1 MAKQDC
7 VTPRVACH
15 LSASF
20 RLRGAQWALKVL
32 RNKTPF
38 LRAPN
43 IPVRGKAFEGPRW
56 PPPALSCPA
65 GLTPGRALPTS
76 GALTL
81 PPSPPTPPSSRA
93 SKRGPELPG
102 ELEKHWQAAPP
113 PGLGG
118 PGGRGSA
125 AGACC
130 LGGAG
135 LGRGS
140 GGGGLPVSGSGRG
153 LVCQRLPPL
162 AAPAAARRA
171 SRRRRPPS
179 PRPGR
184 LPAAQAGVRAVLTTS
199 QVA

>member
-1 MAKQDC
+1 M
-7 VTPRVACH
+7 
-15 LSASF
+15 
-20 RLRGAQWALKVL
+20 GAQGAL
-32 RNKTPF
+32 RNEPPHPISG
-38 LRAPN
+38 LPAPQSGAKHLGV
-43 IPVRGKAFEGPRW
+43 PGDPCL
-56 PPPALSCPA
+56 PSPCPA
-65 GLTPGRALPTS
+65 GCPDSWHGSAGLRCPGP
-76 GALTL
+76 G
-81 PPSPPTPPSSRA
+81 PPPPSSPA

-135 LGRGS
+135 PGRGS
-140 GGGGLPVSGSGRG
+140 GGGGPPVSGSGRG